1 MAMRPQGSPAELER
15 RRRRAVRLLQAGNS
29 LSAVARMIGAAV
41 SAVWQWRET
50 WRRRG
55 EQGLAAKP
63 APGRPPKLTPRQRQR
78 LPKILAVGAQRYG
91 YPNDLWTSR
100 RIAAVIK
107 RELKIDYHPAH
118 VTRILAQLDWSCQ
131 KPERRAVE
139 RNEAAIAHWKRY
151 RWVEIKKKPGA

>member
-1 MAMRPQGSPAELER
+1 MAPQRRAGSGGEARSGAVAEADATATAAPAE
-15 RRRRAVRLLQAGNS
+15 NS
-29 LSAVARMIGAAV
+29 
-41 SAVWQWRET
+41 
-50 WRRRG
+50 RRG
-55 EQGLAAKP
+55 GSAL
-63 APGRPPKLTPRQRQR
+63 RC
-78 LPKILAVGAQRYG
+78 